1 MIIDS
6 HQHFW
11 KYNNRE
17 YGWMSEQMQKLKRDH
32 LPKDLSPVLKENS
45 VDGTVVV
52 QARQTMQETEWLL
65 DLADEN
71 EFIKGVVGWVDLR
84 NDRIAEMLSGFC
96 SDDKLKGVR
105 HVLHDEP
112 NDRFMLNRDFIYGI
126 AQLEKFNLT
135 YDLLIFPK
143 HVEYAVELVNMFP
156 NQKFVVDH
164 IAKPFI
170 KAGTI
175 EPWKADMQKL
185 AAADNVC
192 CKISGMVT
200 EAAWNEFKYDDFIPY
215 MEAILEMFGTGRVM
229 FGSDW
234 PVCTVAAQYNQV
246 LKIVT
251 DFIST
256 LSSDEQSDVLGKNA
270 VRFYDLRV

>member
-11 KYNNRE
+11 KYNSRQ
-17 YGWMSEQMQKLKRDH
+17 YAWMTEQMQKLKKDH
-32 LPKDLSPVLKENS
+32 LPEDLSPVLKENG
-45 VDGTVVV
+45 VDGTVVI
-52 QARQTMQETEWLL
+52 QARQTMDETEWLL

-71 EFIKGVVGWVDLR
+71 EFIKGVIGWVDLK
-84 NDRIAEMLSGFC
+84 NEQIAKILSSFC
-96 SDDKLKGVR
+96 TDDKLKGVR

-112 NDRFMLNRDFIYGI
+112 DDRFMLSRDFINGI
-126 AQLEKFNLT
+126 AQLDKFSLT

-143 HVEYAVELVNMFP
+143 HIEYAVELVNMFP

-175 EPWKADMQKL
+175 EPWKTDMHNL
-185 AAADNVC
+185 AEAENVF

-200 EAAWNEFKYDDFIPY
+200 EAVWNESKYDDFVPY
-215 MEAILEMFGTGRVM
+215 MEAVLEMFGTGRVM

-234 PVCTVAAQYNQV
+234 PVCTVAAEYCQV

-251 DFIST
+251 DFISS
-256 LSSDEQSDVLGKNA
+256 LSSDEQADVLGKNA